1 MSKLVIGYKNLAPS
15 VTVAASG
22 SDAAFPVT
30 NVQEND
36 PALAWHSSGTTAY
49 LQADYNTADPAT
61 TELVGM
67 VVAVGTN
74 LTSEGTRRVRLSGN
88 SDMSSPAY
96 DSGVDQAFD
105 DTYDNPLEFHG
116 PFGSDVIHL
125 APGGFYAAVRYLRMD
140 LEESGNPDGFIRVG
154 LWWMGPIWAPAT
166 GKGFTWRDD
175 TEYIAG
181 KARRKFA
188 LSWRHLPRT
197 EAAVFKSIL
206 HKLAQTGRVY
216 MVLQDEDIPR
226 WHLEA
231 MLCTIG
237 QVQETP
243 VDDYVQLSCVATEAD
258 Y

>member
-1 MSKLVIGYKNLAPS
+1 MSKLVIGYKNLLF
-15 VTVAASG
+15 VTSG
-22 SDAAFPVT
+22 ELSSITPENPFFPI
-30 NVQEND
+30 ENLAESD
-36 PALAWHSSGTTAY
+36 PALAYQTLGVDGQSWQVDFGSTPDDAI
-49 LQADYNTADPAT
+49 
-61 TELVGM
+61 ELV
-67 VVAVGTN
+67 VAIGTN
-74 LTSEGTRRVRLSGN
+74 CTDAAERRVATSADGV
-88 SDMSSPAY
+88 AY
-96 DSGVDQAFD
+96 VFDSGYGDAFD
-105 DTYDNPLEFHG
+105 VSIENPLEYHG
-116 PFGSDVIHL
+116 PFGRDIVYFPGQDIGNRFL
-125 APGGFYAAVRYLRMD
+125 AELVDDPT
-140 LEESGNPDGFIRVG
+140 NPAGYIRVG
-154 LWWMGPIWAPAT
+154 LWWAGPIWAPAT